1 MLRLLA
7 IRDAR
12 LFLVGQTLSLFG
24 DTALYLALGIWVKSL
39 TGSNAAAGLIFFV
52 LALPA
57 LVAPAAGLLVDR
69 VRRRPLMIATDL
81 LIGAAVLLLLFVHG
95 REQLWLIY
103 AVAALYGAAGVV
115 FGSAQSALLTVML
128 PDELL
133 GEGNAALQTV
143 RETVRIVGPLSGA
156 ALYAAFGGGFV
167 AMLDGATFGASALCL
182 AGLSVVEPPPARG
195 EQRFRT
201 ELVAGVQH
209 ILRTAA
215 LRQIV
220 LTVAAALLV
229 VGFSETVVF
238 AVVGQGLRRPPS
250 FLGVLSS
257 VQGVGAIAGGLTAAR
272 ALRRIGDART
282 IALGLALFA
291 LGDGLLVGQALAP
304 VIAGFLN
311 RGRGATLG
319 GHRLRDG
326 AAAAHLRAAAGARLL
341 RGGHHGRHA
350 ADSLDSPGRRAV
362 HPPRLPHPRR
372 DPGGR
377 RDRLRRLPVHP
388 PHQGPGPGAR
398 DRGRLTPRVPLSAR
412 LSHGKRAGRPAGWRR
427 RGP

>member
-24 DTALYLALGIWVKSL
+24 NTALYLALGIWVKSL

-304 VIAGFLN
+304 VIAGFLIAGAGLPWVVIGFGTALQ
-311 RGRGATLG
+311 RRTPAPLQGRVYSAADTMVGTPQTVSIAL
-319 GHRLRDG
+319 G
-326 AAAAHLRAAAGARLL
+326 AALSTLLDYRILVAILAVVATGCAVFLFTRRIKAPALAPETAG
-341 RGGHHGRHA
+341 G
-350 ADSLDSPGRRAV
+350 
-362 HPPRLPHPRR
+362 
-372 DPGGR
+372 
-377 RDRLRRLPVHP
+377 
-388 PHQGPGPGAR
+388 
-398 DRGRLTPRVPLSAR
+398 
-412 LSHGKRAGRPAGWRR
+412 
-427 RGP
+427 

>member
-69 VRRRPLMIATDL
+69 ARRRPLMIATDL

-201 ELVAGVQH
+201 ELVAGVRH

-304 VIAGFLN
+304 VIAGFLIAGAGLPWVVVGFGTALQ
-311 RGRGATLG
+311 RRTPAPLQGRVYSAADTVVGTPQTVSIAL
-319 GHRLRDG
+319 G
-326 AAAAHLRAAAGARLL
+326 AALSTLLDYRILVAILAVVATGCAVFLFTRRIEAPALAPETAG
-341 RGGHHGRHA
+341 G
-350 ADSLDSPGRRAV
+350 
-362 HPPRLPHPRR
+362 
-372 DPGGR
+372 
-377 RDRLRRLPVHP
+377 
-388 PHQGPGPGAR
+388 
-398 DRGRLTPRVPLSAR
+398 
-412 LSHGKRAGRPAGWRR
+412 
-427 RGP
+427 

>member
-304 VIAGFLN
+304 VIAGFLIAGAGLPWVVIGFGTALQ
-311 RGRGATLG
+311 RRTPAPLQGRVYSAADTMVGTPQTVSIAL
-319 GHRLRDG
+319 G
-326 AAAAHLRAAAGARLL
+326 AALSTLLDYRILVAILAVVATGCAVFLFTRRIKAPALAPETAG
-341 RGGHHGRHA
+341 G
-350 ADSLDSPGRRAV
+350 
-362 HPPRLPHPRR
+362 
-372 DPGGR
+372 
-377 RDRLRRLPVHP
+377 
-388 PHQGPGPGAR
+388 
-398 DRGRLTPRVPLSAR
+398 
-412 LSHGKRAGRPAGWRR
+412 
-427 RGP
+427 

>member
-133 GEGNAALQTV
+133 GEGTAALQTV

-304 VIAGFLN
+304 VIAGFLIAGAGLPWVVIGFGTALQ
-311 RGRGATLG
+311 RRTPAPLQGRVYSAADTMVGTPQTVSIAL
-319 GHRLRDG
+319 G
-326 AAAAHLRAAAGARLL
+326 AALSTLLDYRILVAILAVVATGCAVFLFTRRIKAPALAPETAG
-341 RGGHHGRHA
+341 G
-350 ADSLDSPGRRAV
+350 
-362 HPPRLPHPRR
+362 
-372 DPGGR
+372 
-377 RDRLRRLPVHP
+377 
-388 PHQGPGPGAR
+388 
-398 DRGRLTPRVPLSAR
+398 
-412 LSHGKRAGRPAGWRR
+412 
-427 RGP
+427 